1 MRGLPVRRTALTA
14 LCATLVLG
22 IAAPTALAADGEATR
37 ERTHAVPGAPLTGA
51 DALLA
56 RARALDEV
64 QPVLTPVTDLL
75 DTSLRS
81 GGDRIG
87 ADRARRLG
95 AAAEEALTEVTKAA
109 APTGTPPSADTRAR
123 NRAADVTDDVLAGVL
138 ADVQK
143 QVDALLAAT
152 SGDVGQIL
160 ASATSLVNGLTDMVT
175 SLVDGLSLPA
185 LEDLLPEL
193 PALPETPEL
202 PTTPELPVETP
213 ELPVEA
219 PALPAT
225 TPELPVTLPAV
236 ATELPL
242 APPAPVPAG

>member
-37 ERTHAVPGAPLTGA
+37 ERTHAVPSAPLTGA

-56 RARALDEV
+56 RARVLDEAR
-64 QPVLTPVTDLL
+64 PVFTPVTDLL
-75 DTSLRS
+75 DASLRS
-81 GGDRIG
+81 GGDRLG

-109 APTGTPPSADTRAR
+109 APTGTPPSAGTRAQ
-123 NRAADVTDDVLAGVL
+123 NRTADVTDDVL

-143 QVDALLAAT
+143 QVDALLAAAT

-160 ASATSLVNGLTDMVT
+160 SSATSLVNGLVDMVT

-202 PTTPELPVETP
+202 PTTPELPVE
-213 ELPVEA
+213 A

>member
-37 ERTHAVPGAPLTGA
+37 ERTHAVPSAPLTGA

-56 RARALDEV
+56 RARVLDEV
-64 QPVLTPVTDLL
+64 QPALTPVTDLL

-109 APTGTPPSADTRAR
+109 APTGTPPSAGTRAQ
-123 NRAADVTDDVLAGVL
+123 NRAADVTDDVL

-143 QVDALLAAT
+143 QVDALLAAI

-160 ASATSLVNGLTDMVT
+160 SSATSLVNGLTDMVT

-193 PALPETPEL
+193 PAL

>member
-37 ERTHAVPGAPLTGA
+37 ERTHAVPSVPLTGA

-56 RARALDEV
+56 RARVLDET

-75 DTSLRS
+75 DASLRS

-109 APTGTPPSADTRAR
+109 APTGTPPSAGTRAQ
-123 NRAADVTDDVLAGVL
+123 NRAADVTDDVL

-143 QVDALLAAT
+143 QVDALLAAAT

-160 ASATSLVNGLTDMVT
+160 SSATSLVNGLVDMVT

-202 PTTPELPVETP
+202 PTTPELPVE
-213 ELPVEA
+213 A

>member
-37 ERTHAVPGAPLTGA
+37 ERTHAVPSAPLTGA

-56 RARALDEV
+56 RARVLDEV
-64 QPVLTPVTDLL
+64 QPALTPVTDLL

-109 APTGTPPSADTRAR
+109 APTGTPPSAGTRAQ
-123 NRAADVTDDVLAGVL
+123 NRAADVTDDVL

-143 QVDALLAAT
+143 QVDALLAAI

-160 ASATSLVNGLTDMVT
+160 SSATSLVNGLTDMVT

-193 PALPETPEL
+193 PALP
-202 PTTPELPVETP
+202 TTPELPVETP

-219 PALPAT
+219 AALPAT

>member
-37 ERTHAVPGAPLTGA
+37 ERTHAVPSAPLTGA

-56 RARALDEV
+56 RARVLDEV

-75 DTSLRS
+75 DTSLGS

-109 APTGTPPSADTRAR
+109 APTGTPPSAGTRAQ
-123 NRAADVTDDVLAGVL
+123 NRAADVTDDVL

-143 QVDALLAAT
+143 QVDALLAAAT

-160 ASATSLVNGLTDMVT
+160 SSATSLVNGLTDMVM
-175 SLVDGLSLPA
+175 SLVDSLSLPA

-236 ATELPL
+236 VTELPL

>member
-37 ERTHAVPGAPLTGA
+37 ERTHAVPSAPLTGA

-56 RARALDEV
+56 RARVLDEV

-75 DTSLRS
+75 DTSLGS

-109 APTGTPPSADTRAR
+109 APTGTPPSSRHQGAEPGRRRHGRRAR
-123 NRAADVTDDVLAGVL
+123 RRAETGRR
-138 ADVQK
+138 
-143 QVDALLAAT
+143 
-152 SGDVGQIL
+152 
-160 ASATSLVNGLTDMVT
+160 
-175 SLVDGLSLPA
+175 PA
-185 LEDLLPEL
+185 RGGHLR
-193 PALPETPEL
+193 
-202 PTTPELPVETP
+202 
-213 ELPVEA
+213 
-219 PALPAT
+219 
-225 TPELPVTLPAV
+225 
-236 ATELPL
+236 
-242 APPAPVPAG
+242 

>member
-37 ERTHAVPGAPLTGA
+37 ERTHAVPSAPLTGA

-56 RARALDEV
+56 RARVLDEV

-75 DTSLRS
+75 DTSLGS

-109 APTGTPPSADTRAR
+109 APTGTPPSAGTRAQ
-123 NRAADVTDDVLAGVL
+123 NRAADVTDDVL

-143 QVDALLAAT
+143 QVDALLAAAT

-160 ASATSLVNGLTDMVT
+160 SSATSLVNGLTDMVT
-175 SLVDGLSLPA
+175 SLVDSLSLPA

-202 PTTPELPVETP
+202 PTTP